1 MEYLLTFLFILLP
14 LPSAP
19 YLVSLYASYSNP
31 FYFIPIILCISTSA
45 ALTQYYFSKLL
56 FSLPGKFSHLFPGY
70 HLLILKTRK
79 KVNKLSFLEFYL
91 LRQSSTIPFMLINI
105 SAGLSHYSP
114 IKFILATFA
123 SGILVNI
130 LFASISLGLTV
141 AANKL
146 QVTISSLQLALWSF
160 IAINLAIRLFIYCR
174 RRFRNQSK

>member
-1 MEYLLTFLFILLP
+1 
-14 LPSAP
+14 
-19 YLVSLYASYSNP
+19 
-31 FYFIPIILCISTSA
+31 
-45 ALTQYYFSKLL
+45 
-56 FSLPGKFSHLFPGY
+56 
-70 HLLILKTRK
+70 
-79 KVNKLSFLEFYL
+79 
-91 LRQSSTIPFMLINI
+91 LINI